1 MTTILNKLR
10 SLFLS
15 PDSPFELTLRTFY
28 HKFLS
33 TRIFFYWQDFRAK
46 GSYRK
51 YRVFQERSPLP
62 DIDPVSNQPKIT
74 FMLSCLDATTAD
86 VQTTLCSIQALHG
99 DHWEVLL
106 VFHENILDTML
117 SEINDP
123 RIKPTQADLS
133 HLFDMIT
140 GEYVVYCQAGD
151 KFADSLLYHFYHSLS
166 SGTRADLTY
175 YDCEYFDE
183 KPARLQPFFKPTAF
197 SPALLL
203 SVNYLSRA
211 FIHWQALEEIWSKTG
226 HNAKLINQEYD
237 LTLRL
242 CESNKVFRHIP
253 NVLLTQK
260 RLSKPDTPE
269 LQKILAAYLTRQ
281 GLKDVTTSHV
291 ATRLRF
297 SWKTGSPSLAII
309 ILSKNNYRFL
319 KSLMPELLAQPY
331 EGLCSIHI
339 VDNGSDDPST
349 LAYYQE
355 IQQVANISI
364 IPYPQP
370 FNYSEAINLG
380 VANSE
385 SDLVLLLNDDM
396 AVTDELWLSEL
407 IQWSIRPE
415 VGVVGAKL
423 LRKNR
428 TIQHAGIILGLTGF
442 MGHIYLNAP
451 EHYNGLFG
459 SVDWYRNYLAITGA
473 CQMIRRDVFEEVGG
487 YDLAYELAFG
497 DIDFC
502 IKVHEK
508 GYQNVYTPFARI
520 YHYEGSSR
528 GYQTPVDDVLRGYEQ
543 LETYLVEGDPFYSPN
558 LTYTRIPK
566 CMVEKHSE
574 NQRLRQIQ
582 ARKNFYLKNR

>member
-33 TRIFFYWQDFRAK
+33 TRLFFYWQDFQAK
-46 GSYRK
+46 RSYRK
-51 YRVFQERSPLP
+51 FRAFQDRSSLP
-62 DIDPVSNQPKIT
+62 NIDPVPNLPKIT
-74 FMLSCLDATTAD
+74 FLLSCKDATSDD
-86 VQTTLCSIQALHG
+86 VQTTLCSFQALHG

-106 VFHENILDTML
+106 VSQENMSDTIFAEL
-117 SEINDP
+117 NDP
-123 RIKPTQADLS
+123 RIKSRQSDLS
-133 HLFDMIT
+133 NLLDLIT
-140 GEYVVYCQAGD
+140 GEYVVFCQAGD
-151 KFADSLLYHFYHSLS
+151 IFADSLLIHFYHSLS
-166 SGTRADLTY
+166 SGIQADLTY
-175 YDCEYFDE
+175 YDCEYFDG
-183 KPARLQPFFKPTAF
+183 KTACLQPFFKPTTF

-211 FIHWQALEEIWSKTG
+211 FINRHALEEMWPKTD
-226 HNAKLINQEYD
+226 HNANLINQEYD
-237 LTLRL
+237 LTFRL
-242 CESNKVFRHIP
+242 YEFKKIFRHIP
-253 NVLLTQK
+253 EVLLTQK
-260 RLSKPDTPE
+260 YLSKPDTPE
-269 LQKILAAYLTRQ
+269 LQKVLTAHLHRQ
-281 GLKDVTTSHV
+281 GLKDVTTSKCASV
-291 ATRLRF
+291 LRF
-297 SWKTGSPSLAII
+297 GWKTGSPSLAII

-319 KSLMPELLAQPY
+319 KSLIPELLAQPY

-349 LAYYQE
+349 LTFYQK
-355 IQQVANISI
+355 IQQEANISI

-380 VANSE
+380 VANSD

-396 AVTDELWLSEL
+396 AVMNETWLSEL
-407 IQWSIRPE
+407 KQWAIRPE

-459 SVDWYRNYLAITGA
+459 SVDWYRNLLAMTGA

-502 IKVHEK
+502 IKVYEK
-508 GYQNVYTPFARI
+508 GYQNIYTPFASI

-528 GYQTPVDDVLRGYEQ
+528 GYQTPVDDVLRGYAQ
-543 LETYLVEGDPFYSPN
+543 LETYLVKGDPFYSPN

-566 CMVEKHSE
+566 CVIEKNSEVE
-574 NQRLRQIQ
+574 RLRQIQ
-582 ARKNFYLKNR
+582 ARRSFYQKHK